1 MKLLTANRS
10 LSFAVKWPSLD
21 RKVSIG
27 SLAIGLLETQV
38 MVISLLPRLW
48 VQLVLVIT
56 CHNLRT
62 TLWLLTC
69 SSSFC
74 GLAFVSSIFCS
85 MNNLLEQYGISAR
98 VVRSLRETNAKKS
111 SEEKS
116 KNNNE
121 QLPRNGNEIMTEAYS
136 DCKKVALNNSLLK
149 TGDSTKQDNVPISGS
164 MWKKQFCGRNNYE
177 KQNAW
182 KFNQPWNIYLLT
194 RIGYR
199 VWKLWPGCRNF
210 FLGCSASPLVDFVAR
225 YYW

>member
-1 MKLLTANRS
+1 M
-10 LSFAVKWPSLD
+10 SFAAKWPGLD
-21 RKVSIG
+21 RKVSMG
-27 SLAIGLLETQV
+27 SLAIGFLETQV

-69 SSSFC
+69 FSGFC

-98 VVRSLRETNAKKS
+98 VVRSLREKNAKK
-111 SEEKS
+111 
-116 KNNNE
+116 
-121 QLPRNGNEIMTEAYS
+121 LPRNGNEIMTEAYS
-136 DCKKVALNNSLLK
+136 DCKKVDLNNSLLK

-164 MWKKQFCGRNNYE
+164 MWKKQFCGRNNFE

-182 KFNQPWNIYLLT
+182 KFNQPWNIYLLI
-194 RIGYR
+194 RIGYW

-210 FLGCSASPLVDFVAR
+210 FLGCSASLLVDFVAR